1 MKRHPA
7 LLELSREHH
16 QALKMARQARLAA
29 ASGEPERQ
37 ASLAAELRVWSADA
51 LERHFAEEESTLF
64 PRLARTEHAA
74 LAVRALDEHR
84 RLRALIAELA
94 TPQAAALARFAQLM
108 EAHVRFEEREL
119 FERFQACLPAADGA
133 ALSP

>member
-37 ASLAAELRVWSADA
+37 ARLAAELQAWSADA
-51 LERHFAEEESTLF
+51 LERHFIEEETMLF
-64 PRLARTEHAA
+64 PRLAQSEHAA
-74 LAVRALDEHR
+74 LAIRALDEHR
-84 RLRALIAELA
+84 RLRALSAELA
-94 TPQAAALARFAQLM
+94 APDATTLARFAELL

-119 FERFQACLPAADGA
+119 FERCQAGLPAIDSAD
-133 ALSP
+133 